1 MAINVKSHQNI
12 SASALN
18 SPLSMTLGISVL
30 GFYPIT
36 TSLNKGKAF
45 GQKWLKIMKNFK
57 RGKIHVCITLG

>member
-57 RGKIHVCITLG
+57 